1 MDLNKLKG
9 LINRWD
15 MPKTDRDY
23 SKDSLREENA
33 LQQAR
38 MNMAYLS
45 QRLEE
50 LPNLRKLDDCD
61 KRRLMLYLKE
71 FIERSE
77 RRPMKLI
84 VYNEKSTYQY
94 DYYYG
99 EVDSKGMPNGVG
111 FYSFCP
117 MKDEDGDT
125 IKRYFVGE
133 FRDGNL
139 NRSRGLLL
147 QRSNEDA
154 KVCARY
160 SDDQE
165 TFTAY
170 AICGLVKGTTSSPSS
185 SSSSSS
191 STSSKS
197 SSSSSSS
204 SDDVDGCFGCLV
216 LIGIVV
222 LVWFFGWKVP
232 DMVAEHKFDKT
243 MDKVEQIIE
252 KGDYPQALK
261 TLREAIDDASN
272 DDLSRKL
279 SWELDR
285 VREERNKKAA
295 TMRVDIAGVWKS
307 YFVVS
312 SNGTIT
318 EKLNTR
324 VLKYVKKEDIAPI
337 IDNLEKKVYQLYVL
351 TDDQIE
357 RDDNFRRVDM
367 LKKHFKL

>member
-1 MDLNKLKG
+1 MELNKLKG
-9 LINRWD
+9 LIDQWD
-15 MPKTDRDY
+15 MPTTDRDY
-23 SKDSLREENA
+23 SKDSFSEKNA

-38 MNMAYLS
+38 MNMTYLS
-45 QRLEE
+45 KVLEE

-61 KRRLMLYLKE
+61 KLRLRLYLKE
-71 FIERSE
+71 FQERSE

-84 VYNEKSTYQY
+84 VYYEKSKYQY

-99 EVDSKGMPNGVG
+99 EVDSEEKPNGVG
-111 FYSFCP
+111 FYSYCP

-133 FRDGNL
+133 FRNGKL

-154 KVCARY
+154 KMCARY

-170 AICGLVKGTTSSPSS
+170 AICGLVQGRT
-185 SSSSSS
+185 S

-204 SDDVDGCFGCLV
+204 SSLSNDVEGCLGCLV

-222 LVWFFGWKVP
+222 LVWFLGWRVP

-252 KGDYPQALK
+252 KGDYHQALK

-272 DDLSRKL
+272 NDLRRKL
-279 SWELDR
+279 SWEFDR

>member
-9 LINRWD
+9 LIDRWD
-15 MPKTDRDY
+15 LPATDRDY
-23 SKDSLREENA
+23 SKDSLREKNA

-77 RRPMKLI
+77 RKTMKLI
-84 VYNEKSTYQY
+84 FCAADHNNNKYQY

-99 EVDSKGMPNGVG
+99 EVNSEGKANGIG
-111 FYSFCP
+111 FYSYCP
-117 MKDEDGDT
+117 MKDEEGDT
-125 IKRYFVGE
+125 LERSFVGE
-133 FRDGNL
+133 FRNGKIYAG
-139 NRSRGLLL
+139 RGLKL
-147 QRSNEDA
+147 QRSNAEE
-154 KVCARY
+154 KMCARY

-170 AICGLVKGTTSSPSS
+170 AICGLVKGNA
-185 SSSSSS
+185 SSSSS

-318 EKLNTR
+318 EKLNTK

-351 TDDQIE
+351 TDDQME

>member
-9 LINRWD
+9 LIDRWD
-15 MPKTDRDY
+15 MPMTNRDRSTLY
-23 SKDSLREENA
+23 EEDA

-38 MNMAYLS
+38 ANMSYLS
-45 QRLEE
+45 RSLEE
-50 LPNLRKLDDCD
+50 FANLRKLDDCD
-61 KRRLMLYLKE
+61 KRRLMINIQ
-71 FIERSE
+71 FFMERSE

-99 EVDSKGMPNGVG
+99 EVDSEGKPNGVG
-111 FYSFCP
+111 FYSYCP

-133 FRDGNL
+133 FRNGKL
-139 NRSRGLLL
+139 NHSRGLLL

-170 AICGLVKGTTSSPSS
+170 AICGLVQGGA
-185 SSSSSS
+185 S

-197 SSSSSSS
+197 SSSSSSL
-204 SDDVDGCFGCLV
+204 SDGVEMGLGCLV

-222 LVWFFGWKVP
+222 LVWFLGWRVP

-252 KGDYPQALK
+252 KGDYPQALR

-272 DDLSRKL
+272 NDLRRKL
-279 SWELDR
+279 NWEFDR

-318 EKLNTR
+318 EKLNTK

-337 IDNLEKKVYQLYVL
+337 IDNLEKKVYQLYAL

-367 LKKHFKL
+367 LKKHFKLQTHKLPLR

>member
-1 MDLNKLKG
+1 MELNKLKG
-9 LINRWD
+9 LIDRWD
-15 MPKTDRDY
+15 LPMTDRDY
-23 SKDSLREENA
+23 SKDSFRENNA

-38 MNMAYLS
+38 MNMTYLS
-45 QRLEE
+45 KVLEE

-61 KRRLMLYLKE
+61 KLRLRLYLKE
-71 FIERSE
+71 FQERSE
-77 RRPMKLI
+77 RKPMKLI
-84 VYNEKSTYQY
+84 VCAEKSKYQY
-94 DYYYG
+94 DYFYG
-99 EVDSKGMPNGVG
+99 EVDSKGIPNGIG
-111 FYSFCP
+111 FYSYCP
-117 MKDEDGDT
+117 MKDEEGDT
-125 IKRYFVGE
+125 LERSFVGE
-133 FRDGNL
+133 FRNGKIYAG
-139 NRSRGLLL
+139 RGLKL
-147 QRSNEDA
+147 QRSNAEE
-154 KVCARY
+154 KMCARY

-170 AICGLVKGTTSSPSS
+170 AICGLVKGNA
-185 SSSSSS
+185 SSS

-204 SDDVDGCFGCLV
+204 SNDVEGCLGCLV

-222 LVWFFGWKVP
+222 LVWFLGWRVP

-243 MDKVEQIIE
+243 MNKVEQIIE

-272 DDLSRKL
+272 DDLRRKL
-279 SWELDR
+279 NWEFDR

>member
-1 MDLNKLKG
+1 MELNKLKG
-9 LINRWD
+9 LIDQWD
-15 MPKTDRDY
+15 MPTTDRDY
-23 SKDSLREENA
+23 SKDSFSEENA

-38 MNMAYLS
+38 MNMTYLS
-45 QRLEE
+45 KVLEE

-61 KRRLMLYLKE
+61 KLRLRLYLKE
-71 FIERSE
+71 FQERSE
-77 RRPMKLI
+77 RKPMKLI
-84 VYNEKSTYQY
+84 VCAEKSKYQY
-94 DYYYG
+94 DYFYG
-99 EVDSKGMPNGVG
+99 EVDSKGIPNGVG
-111 FYSFCP
+111 FYSYCP

-133 FRDGNL
+133 FRDGKL

-154 KVCARY
+154 KMCARY

-170 AICGLVKGTTSSPSS
+170 AICGLVQGRTSS
-185 SSSSSS
+185 SSSTS

-197 SSSSSSS
+197 SSSSSSLS
-204 SDDVDGCFGCLV
+204 NDVEGCLGCLV

-222 LVWFFGWKVP
+222 LVWFLGWRVP
-232 DMVAEHKFDKT
+232 DMVSEHKFDKT
-243 MDKVEQIIE
+243 MNKVEQIIE

-272 DDLSRKL
+272 DDLICKL
-279 SWELDR
+279 NWEFDR

-318 EKLNTR
+318 EKLNTK

-351 TDDQIE
+351 TDDQME